1 MRVIIA
7 ALVAAFVFPGGARAQ
22 MPCGPAAAV
31 ASHLSGG
38 QYGERPFATGVMPDG
53 RAFTLWA
60 NPETGTWTGVLTQPD
75 GAVSCV
81 ATVGTRFSPGA
92 VPAPPPKPG
101 KDT

>member
-1 MRVIIA
+1 MRLFIA
-7 ALVAAFVFPGGARAQ
+7 FVAASILSGEAFAQ

-31 ASHLSGG
+31 AAHLSSG

-75 GAVSCV
+75 GMVSCV

-92 VPAPPPKPG
+92 APADPPMPG